1 MAPSRRANSLSSLR
15 LQDFNS
21 QPTAFFHN
29 SSTRC
34 QQRSVSHAPDKPI
47 DSRDLPNASC
57 SKSHLY
63 SRRMS
68 NLIAYVDGGSRGN
81 PGPSGIG
88 VVIDGYPSGPI
99 RIAKWIGYQ
108 DNNVAEYAALLE
120 ALQCAVNLKA
130 TTLHVYSDSE
140 VVVRQMR
147 GEYSCRSTRLYS
159 LHWVCR
165 KLARS
170 LEFSISHIPREHNA
184 EANGLAHSATR
195 GILN

>member
-29 SSTRC
+29 SSTHR

-47 DSRDLPNASC
+47 DSHDLPNASC

-68 NLIAYVDGGSRGN
+68 NLTAYVDGGSRGN

-88 VVIDGYPSGPI
+88 VVIDGYPSGPS
-99 RIAKWIGYQ
+99 GSQ
-108 DNNVAEYAALLE
+108 
-120 ALQCAVNLKA
+120 
-130 TTLHVYSDSE
+130 
-140 VVVRQMR
+140 
-147 GEYSCRSTRLYS
+147 
-159 LHWVCR
+159 
-165 KLARS
+165 
-170 LEFSISHIPREHNA
+170 
-184 EANGLAHSATR
+184 NGLATKTITSQSTR
-195 GILN
+195 RSLRRFSVL